1 MTKRKV
7 QGVHMN
13 HLRRIFCRLHSTW
26 YGPCVVLLWLA
37 GAQSAAARPAIHKSD
52 KAKNFAP
59 TIEDNAN
66 YYAKNRRNISEADLK
81 KADQLRLK
89 TVTSIEDLLK
99 SKKGASRR
107 FELLLRLG
115 ELHVE
120 RHDYVRDS
128 EMMQYEKAWDSW
140 SQAKSKDPKTAGPE
154 PKLSVASSN
163 DEMLKASESF
173 RKLVTE
179 FPKHPR
185 TDAALYSLARVLTRL
200 GKDSAVEYYQRLI
213 KGFPKSPLLPDT
225 YLSLG
230 EYYFDK
236 HDIGTAI
243 ENYKKVMQFKDNK
256 AYPYAVYKLGWAYYN
271 APAKNDKDTQENYR
285 KAVAAFKLVVK
296 ISEQNEEYGAKSKSN
311 VNLRDEALNDLVLVW
326 ADGEDV
332 DAAWKYFQTVGS
344 SESFYKMLER
354 LGNIYTEQGRNQQ
367 AIVVYQRLLREM
379 PVRPTNPEVSVRLV
393 ELYDLTG
400 NVAGLVTELQKMKKT
415 YIDESPWR
423 DSNAKNQ
430 VALNEARHQCEL
442 TIHRYG
448 AMFHQRAQKTKNAEL
463 FATASDIYGIYL
475 ATFPDTP
482 AAYDI
487 RYYLAEIHFDRKEYE
502 KAATHYSLV
511 AKADPKGKY
520 MKAAAFN
527 AVAAINQLVV
537 DTKWPDLPPAGQV
550 AKPIDIPAAKQKLI
564 QVIDLYVSL
573 LPQEK
578 DGDAMRFTAAQTYF
592 DYGHYA
598 DAMTRFEKITVDIPN
613 TKQAR
618 TSVRMIMGFYA
629 AREDWGR
636 VTSWGQKFLAQ
647 DKILDEPLKKYV
659 TELLQSAT
667 FKQALVYEKE
677 EKFEAA
683 ATSFMA
689 FQKQFPTNSNA
700 DRAVYNAMLNFY
712 KVGKIE
718 QALEAGNLLIN
729 KYPKSPMVV
738 DTMASVA
745 STEETLAKFEA
756 AAKVYHR
763 LASQFP
769 QDKRAAPAMYNAA
782 ILYKG
787 INQLD
792 QSVALLRELGQR
804 FATAPQAAEA
814 NMTLAEIL
822 ERQGRYPDAIHAYQ
836 IYVKQFG
843 DVDTDL
849 GLYASAKSATLTMN
863 HGDKANG
870 QKALDKVIKRL
881 TAKNAPTAL
890 AARSTVAQI
899 LFKQSEVPFRDY
911 MDAALN
917 DGGRVE
923 KQVSD
928 KQAKLVKLAA
938 SFERIIDLGSPEFT
952 VASLYRLGEA
962 HENFANALFKV
973 PAPNGA
979 TPAAT
984 DKLRTELEKVALPLR
999 DEAYKFF
1006 ETAYQRSKEV
1016 DTFTTWT
1023 RLTYQKMVE
1032 LAPDKHPSIDELSA
1046 EPGYLSHSV
1055 KIGQPISDIVSS
1067 GI

>member
-1 MTKRKV
+1 MK
-7 QGVHMN
+7 N
-13 HLRRIFCRLHSTW
+13 LRYLLNPIAATCWSLLLIF
-26 YGPCVVLLWLA
+26 GDLA
-37 GAQSAAARPAIHKSD
+37 LSQQAAARPSSHKLD

-66 YYAKNRRNISEADLK
+66 YYAKNRRNIPDADLK

-89 TVTSIEDLLK
+89 TIASIEDLLK
-99 SKKGASRR
+99 TKKGASRR

-120 RHDYVRDS
+120 RHDFVRDS
-128 EMMQYEKAWDSW
+128 EMAQYEKAWDTW
-140 SQAKSKDPKTAGPE
+140 SQNKTKDPKQAGPE
-154 PKLSVASSN
+154 PKLNVTGSN
-163 DEMLKASESF
+163 EEMLKASEAF

-179 FPKHPR
+179 YPKHPR

-236 HDIGTAI
+236 HNIGESI

-311 VNLRDEALNDLVLVW
+311 VNLREEALNDLVLVW
-326 ADGEDV
+326 ADAEDV
-332 DAAWKYFQTVGS
+332 DSAWKYFQTVGS
-344 SESFYKMLER
+344 KDSFYKMLER
-354 LGNIYTEQGRNQQ
+354 LGNIYTEQGRNQP
-367 AIVVYQRLLREM
+367 AILVYQRLIREM
-379 PVRPTNPEVSVRLV
+379 PTRPTNPEVSVRLV

-400 NVAGLVTELQKMKKT
+400 NVPGLVAELQKMKKT
-415 YIDESPWR
+415 YIDDSTWR
-423 DSNAKNQ
+423 EANAKDQ
-430 VALNEARHQCEL
+430 AVIAEGKRQCEL

-448 AMFHQRAQKTKNAEL
+448 ALFHQRGQKTKNAEF
-463 FATASDIYGIYL
+463 FATAAEIYGLYL
-475 ATFPDTP
+475 ATFPDSP

-502 KAATHYSLV
+502 QAAQHYSQV

-520 MKAAAFN
+520 MKSAAFN

-537 DTKWPDLPPAGQV
+537 DTKWPEIPPAGQA
-550 AKPIDIPAAKQKLI
+550 AKPIEIPRAKQKLI

-592 DYGHYA
+592 DYGHYT
-598 DAMTRFEKITVDIPN
+598 DAMSRFEKITADIPA

-618 TSVRMIMGFYA
+618 TAVRMIMGYYA
-629 AREDWGR
+629 EKEDWAK

-659 TELLQSAT
+659 LDLLQSAT
-667 FKQALVYEKE
+667 FKQALAFEKE

-689 FQKQFPTNSNA
+689 FQKQFPTNANA
-700 DRAVYNAMLNFY
+700 DRAVYNAMLNYF

-718 QALEAGNLLIN
+718 PAIEAGNLLIS

-738 DTMASVA
+738 DALATVA
-745 STEETLAKFEA
+745 STQETLAKFEE
-756 AAKVYHR
+756 AAKLYRR
-763 LASQFP
+763 LASQYP
-769 QDKRAAPAMYNAA
+769 QDKRAAPALYNAA

-792 QSVALLRELGQR
+792 QSVGILREFGQR
-804 FATAPQAAEA
+804 FPGAPMAPEA

-822 ERQGRYPDAIHAYQ
+822 ERQGRFPDAIHSYQ
-836 IYVKQFG
+836 NFVKQFG
-843 DVDTDL
+843 ETDVDLATL
-849 GLYASAKSATLTMN
+849 ASAKAATITLN
-863 HGDKANG
+863 HGDKSNG
-870 QKALDKVIKRL
+870 QKALDKVIKKL

-890 AARSTVAQI
+890 AARSIVAQT

-911 MDAALN
+911 METSLN
-917 DGGRVE
+917 DGTKVE
-923 KQVSD
+923 KQVTD
-928 KQAKLVKLAA
+928 KQSKLVRLAS

-952 VASLYRLGEA
+952 VAALYRLGEA

-973 PAPNGA
+973 PAPTGA
-979 TPAAT
+979 SPAEV

-1032 LAPDKHPSIDELSA
+1032 LAPDKHPNIDELSA

-1055 KIGQPISDIVSS
+1055 KIGQPISDIIST
-1067 GI
+1067 GL

>member
-1 MTKRKV
+1 MK
-7 QGVHMN
+7 N
-13 HLRRIFCRLHSTW
+13 LRYISQRSGSAWWSLLVAS
-26 YGPCVVLLWLA
+26 LWLL
-37 GAQSAAARPAIHKSD
+37 GSQPAAARQAGHKTD

-66 YYAKNRRNISEADLK
+66 YYAKNRHNIPEADLK
-81 KADQLRLK
+81 RADQLRLK
-89 TVTSIEDLLK
+89 TITSIEDLLK
-99 SKKGASRR
+99 TQKGASRR

-120 RHDYVRDS
+120 RHDFVRDS
-128 EMMQYEKAWDSW
+128 EMVQYEKSWDAW
-140 SQAKSKDPKTAGPE
+140 SQAKAKGQKSPGPE
-154 PKLSVASSN
+154 PKLSLTASN
-163 DEMLKASESF
+163 DEMLKASEAF
-173 RKLVTE
+173 RKLVTDY
-179 FPKHPR
+179 PKHPR

-236 HDIGTAI
+236 HDISTAI

-271 APAKNDKDTQENYR
+271 APAKNDQDTQENYR

-326 ADGEDV
+326 ADAEEV
-332 DAAWKYFQTVGS
+332 DSAWKYFQTVGS
-344 SESFYKMLER
+344 KESFYKMLER

-379 PVRPTNPEVSVRLV
+379 PTRPTNPEVSVKLV
-393 ELYDLTG
+393 ELYDLAG
-400 NVAGLVTELQKMKKT
+400 NVAGLVAELQKMKKT
-415 YIDESPWR
+415 YIDESQWR
-423 DSNAKNQ
+423 EANTGNQ
-430 VALNEARHQCEL
+430 VALNEARRQCEL

-448 AMFHQRAQKTKNAEL
+448 ALFHQRAQKTKNTDL
-463 FATASDIYGIYL
+463 FATAAEIYGLYL

-502 KAATHYSLV
+502 KAAEHYSIV
-511 AKADPKGKY
+511 AKSDPKGKY
-520 MKAAAFN
+520 MKSAAFN
-527 AVAAINQLVV
+527 AVAAINQLVI
-537 DTKWPDLPPAGQV
+537 DTKWPSLPPAGQV
-550 AKPIDIPAAKQKLI
+550 PKPIEIPGSKQKLV

-578 DGDAMRFTAAQTYF
+578 DGEAMRFTAAQTYF
-592 DYGHYA
+592 DYGHYT
-598 DAMTRFEKITVDIPN
+598 DAMARFEKITVDIPA

-618 TSVRMIMGFYA
+618 TSVRMIMGYYA
-629 AREDWGR
+629 EKEDWGR
-636 VTSWGQKFLAQ
+636 VTSWGQKFLTQ
-647 DKILDEPLKKYV
+647 EKILDESLKKYV
-659 TELLQSAT
+659 IDLLQSAT
-667 FKQALVYEKE
+667 FKQALAYEKE

-689 FQKQFPTNSNA
+689 FQKQFPTNGNA
-700 DRAVYNAMLNFY
+700 DRAVYNAMLNYY

-718 QALEAGNLLIN
+718 QAIDAGNLLIN
-729 KYPKSPMVV
+729 KYPKSTMVV
-738 DTMASVA
+738 DTLASVG
-745 STEETLAKFEA
+745 STQETLAKFEE
-756 AAKVYHR
+756 AAKLYHR

-804 FATAPQAAEA
+804 FAGSPMAAEA

-822 ERQGRYPDAIHAYQ
+822 ERQGRFPDAIHAYQ
-836 IYVKQFG
+836 NFVKQFG
-843 DVDTDL
+843 ETDADL
-849 GLYASAKSATLTMN
+849 SALASAKAATLTLQ
-863 HGDKANG
+863 HGDKSNG
-870 QKALDKVIKRL
+870 QKALEKVIKRL

-890 AARSTVAQI
+890 AARSTVAQV
-899 LFKQSEVPFRDY
+899 LFKQSETPFRDY
-911 MDAALN
+911 MEASIN
-917 DGGRVE
+917 DGSKVE
-923 KQVSD
+923 KQVTD

-952 VASLYRLGEA
+952 VAALYRLGEA

-973 PAPNGA
+973 PAPTGA
-979 TPAAT
+979 TPAAI

-1055 KIGQPISDIVSS
+1055 KIGQPISDIVST
-1067 GI
+1067 GL